1 MAQVQV
7 VRNLQ
12 VCNQPANMHNQLLP
26 ISDTNNCITSQ
37 QVAVSFLFYIL
48 YVNNGH
54 WKNLT
59 DHFELTVETKLDLLL
74 VISIPPGL

>member
-26 ISDTNNCITSQ
+26 ISDTNNYITSQ
-37 QVAVSFLFYIL
+37 QVAVSFLL
-48 YVNNGH
+48 YMFFFIFH
-54 WKNLT
+54 ML
-59 DHFELTVETKLDLLL
+59 
-74 VISIPPGL
+74 